1 MEQKLTRNVVI
12 SFMLTSYCTEAGKA
26 PAVTA
31 QSEERSHSEVFN
43 N

>member
-12 SFMLTSYCTEAGKA
+12 NFMLTSYCTEAGKV

-31 QSEERSHSEVFN
+31 QSEKGSRSEVSN